1 MMHSESGNKL
11 RILGSSFL
19 SNFFGT
25 DGIRGEVGK
34 APITADFLLK
44 VGWAVG
50 SVLRESGSASVII
63 GKDTRVSGYLFES
76 ALEAGFLS
84 AGVNVGMLGPMPS
97 PAIAYLT
104 QAFGATAGVVISASH
119 NPYHDNGVKFFSS
132 KGVKLSDDIQA
143 AIEKKIS
150 MPMVSVDSASIGK
163 AKRYG
168 QALGRYI
175 EFCKSTF
182 DKSCDLSNLK
192 IVIDCANG
200 ATYHIAEDVFTEL
213 GASVTIINNSPDGYN
228 INHECGATDTLHL
241 QREVIENSADL
252 GIAFDGD
259 GDRLIMVDHKGEK
272 VDGDELVF
280 IIANA
285 WKKSGELKSNTV
297 VGTKMTNLGIRNALS
312 DNGVGF
318 IEADVGDRHVM
329 DQLIKNK
336 AILGGEGSGHI
347 ICLNKSTSGDAIIAA
362 LQVLEIIA
370 KSGQSLFDLKSR
382 MTKYPQVLI
391 NIKTQKKINL
401 SDSKLIEVIRSVESK
416 LTDTGRVLVRE
427 SGTESLVRVMVECA
441 EYDLAEESAKHIS
454 KTIQSM

>member
-1 MMHSESGNKL
+1 MQE
-11 RILGSSFL
+11 
-19 SNFFGT
+19 FFGT

-50 SVLRESGSASVII
+50 SVLRESGDASVII

-119 NPYHDNGVKFFSS
+119 NPFQDNGVKFFSS
-132 KGVKLSDDIQA
+132 KGVKLSDEIQK
-143 AIEKKIS
+143 AIEEKIS
-150 MPMVSVDSASIGK
+150 STMVSVDSASIGK

-168 QALGRYI
+168 QAVGRYI

-182 DKSCDLSNLK
+182 DRDCDLSDLK

-213 GASVTIINNSPDGYN
+213 GASVVMINNEPDGYN
-228 INHECGATDTLHL
+228 INRECGATDTKHL
-241 QREVIENSADL
+241 QQEVLDQNADL

-272 VDGDELVF
+272 VDGDQLVF
-280 IIANA
+280 IIADA
-285 WKKSGELKSNTV
+285 WKKNGSLKSNIV
-297 VGTKMTNLGIRNALS
+297 VGTKMTNLGIRDAFS
-312 DNGVGF
+312 DLGISF
-318 IEADVGDRHVM
+318 IEAEVGDRHVM
-329 DQLIKNK
+329 DQLINNN
-336 AILGGEGSGHI
+336 AVLGGEGSGHI
-347 ICLNKSTSGDAIIAA
+347 ICLNKSTSGDGIIAA
-362 LQVLEIIA
+362 LQVLEVLC
-370 KSGQSLFDLKSR
+370 KSEQSLYSLKKN
-382 MTKYPQVLI
+382 MNKYPQVLI
-391 NIKTQKKINL
+391 NIKTETEVNLINNERL
-401 SDSKLIEVIRSVESK
+401 SDAVKVIESK
-416 LTDTGRVLVRE
+416 LSDKGRVLIRK
-427 SGTESLVRVMVECA
+427 SGTEPLIRVMVESVDS
-441 EYDLAEESAKHIS
+441 DLANESANYLAEIIKS
-454 KTIQSM
+454 K

>member
-1 MMHSESGNKL
+1 M
-11 RILGSSFL
+11 

-34 APITADFLLK
+34 SPITADVLLK

-50 SVLRESGSASVII
+50 SVLKEQNENASVII

-119 NPYHDNGVKFFSS
+119 NPFQDNGVKFFSS
-132 KGVKLSDDIQA
+132 KGVKLSDDTQK

-150 MPMVSVDSASIGK
+150 MPMTSVDSASIGK
-163 AKRYG
+163 AKRYE
-168 QALGRYI
+168 QAVGRYI

-182 DKSCDLSNLK
+182 DKSCDLSNLN
-192 IVIDCANG
+192 IIIDCANG

-213 GASVTIINNSPDGYN
+213 GASVSMINNSPDGYN
-228 INHECGATDTLHL
+228 INRDCGATDTKHL
-241 QREVIENSADL
+241 QKVVLENNADL

-259 GDRLIMVDHKGEK
+259 GDRLIMVDHKGHQ

-285 WKKSGELKSNTV
+285 WKESGDLKSKTV
-297 VGTKMTNLGIRNALS
+297 VGTKMTNLGIQSAFADAGIS
-312 DNGVGF
+312 F

-329 DQLIKNK
+329 NQLIKHK
-336 AILGGEGSGHI
+336 AVLGGEGSGHI
-347 ICLNKSTSGDAIIAA
+347 ICLNKSTSGDGIIAA
-362 LQVLEIIA
+362 LQVLEVMS
-370 KSGQSLFDLKSR
+370 KTGKNLNDLKSR
-382 MTKYPQVLI
+382 FTKYPQVLI
-391 NIKTQKKINL
+391 NVKTKSKVNL
-401 SDSKLIEVIRSVESK
+401 QGESK
-416 LTDTGRVLVRE
+416 LTQAVNSIESKLSNTGRILIRE
-427 SGTESLVRVMVECA
+427 SGTEPLIRVMVESA
-441 EYDLAEESAKHIS
+441 NYKLAKDSAEELVEII
-454 KTIQSM
+454 KTM

>member
-1 MMHSESGNKL
+1 M
-11 RILGSSFL
+11 

-34 APITADFLLK
+34 SPITADILLK

-50 SVLRESGSASVII
+50 SVLKEQNENASVII

-104 QAFGATAGVVISASH
+104 QAFSATAGVVISASH
-119 NPYHDNGVKFFSS
+119 NLYQDNGVKFFSS
-132 KGVKLSDDIQA
+132 KGVKLNDETQK

-150 MPMVSVDSASIGK
+150 MPMSSVGSASIGK
-163 AKRYG
+163 ARRYE

-192 IVIDCANG
+192 IIIDCANG
-200 ATYHIAEDVFTEL
+200 ATYHIAEDVFSEL
-213 GASVTIINNSPDGYN
+213 GASVLMINNTPDGYN
-228 INHECGATDTLHL
+228 INRDCGATDTKHL
-241 QREVIENSADL
+241 LKEVLGNNADL

-259 GDRLIMVDHKGEK
+259 GDRLIMVDHKGQK
-272 VDGDELVF
+272 VDGDELVY

-285 WKKSGELKSNTV
+285 WKAGGDLKSNKV
-297 VGTKMTNLGIRNALS
+297 VGTKMTNLGIQLAFAEI
-312 DNGVGF
+312 GVSF

-329 DQLIKNK
+329 DQLIEHK

-347 ICLNKSTSGDAIIAA
+347 ICLNKSTSGDGIIAA
-362 LQVLEIIA
+362 LQVLEVMS
-370 KSGQSLFDLKSR
+370 KTGKTLLELKSK

-391 NIKTQKKINL
+391 NVKTDTKVNL
-401 SDSKLIEVIRSVESK
+401 QEESKLSQAINSVESK
-416 LTDTGRVLVRE
+416 LSKTGRVLVRE
-427 SGTESLVRVMVECA
+427 SGTEPLVRVMVESSNYGLA
-441 EYDLAEESAKHIS
+441 KESAEELAKII
-454 KTIQSM
+454 KSM

>member
-1 MMHSESGNKL
+1 M
-11 RILGSSFL
+11 

-34 APITADFLLK
+34 SPITADVLLK

-50 SVLRESGSASVII
+50 SVLKEQNENASVII

-104 QAFGATAGVVISASH
+104 QAFGATAGVVICASH
-119 NPYHDNGVKFFSS
+119 NPFQDNGVKFFSS
-132 KGVKLSDDIQA
+132 KGVKLSDDTQK

-150 MPMVSVDSASIGK
+150 MPMTSVDSASIGK
-163 AKRYG
+163 AKRYE
-168 QALGRYI
+168 QAVGRYI

-182 DKSCDLSNLK
+182 DKSCDLSNLN
-192 IVIDCANG
+192 IIIDCANG

-213 GASVTIINNSPDGYN
+213 GASVSMINNSPDGYN
-228 INHECGATDTLHL
+228 INRDCGATDTKHL
-241 QREVIENSADL
+241 QKVVLENNADL

-259 GDRLIMVDHKGEK
+259 GDRLIMVDHKGHQ

-285 WKKSGELKSNTV
+285 WKESGDLKSKTV
-297 VGTKMTNLGIRNALS
+297 VGTKMTNLGIQSAFADAGIS
-312 DNGVGF
+312 F

-329 DQLIKNK
+329 NQLIKHK
-336 AILGGEGSGHI
+336 AVLGGEGSGHI
-347 ICLNKSTSGDAIIAA
+347 ICLNKSTSGDGIIAA
-362 LQVLEIIA
+362 LQVLEVMS
-370 KSGQSLFDLKSR
+370 KTGKNLNDLKSR
-382 MTKYPQVLI
+382 VTKYPQVLI
-391 NIKTQKKINL
+391 NIKTKSKVNL
-401 SDSKLIEVIRSVESK
+401 QGESK
-416 LTDTGRVLVRE
+416 LTQAVNSIESKLSNTGRILIRE
-427 SGTESLVRVMVECA
+427 SGTEALIRVMVESANYKLAKDSA
-441 EYDLAEESAKHIS
+441 EELAEII
-454 KTIQSM
+454 KTM

>member
-1 MMHSESGNKL
+1 M
-11 RILGSSFL
+11 

-34 APITADFLLK
+34 SPITADVLLK

-50 SVLRESGSASVII
+50 SVLKEQNENASVII

-119 NPYHDNGVKFFSS
+119 NPFQDNGVKFFSS
-132 KGVKLSDDIQA
+132 KGVKLSDDTQK

-150 MPMVSVDSASIGK
+150 MPMTSVDSASIGK
-163 AKRYG
+163 AKRYE
-168 QALGRYI
+168 QAVGRYI

-182 DKSCDLSNLK
+182 DKSCDLSNLN
-192 IVIDCANG
+192 IIIDCANG

-213 GASVTIINNSPDGYN
+213 GASVSMINNSPDGYN
-228 INHECGATDTLHL
+228 INRDCGATDTKHL
-241 QREVIENSADL
+241 QKVVLENNADL

-259 GDRLIMVDHKGEK
+259 GDRLIMVDHKGHQ

-285 WKKSGELKSNTV
+285 WKESGDLKSKTV
-297 VGTKMTNLGIRNALS
+297 VGTKMTNLGIQSAFADAGIS
-312 DNGVGF
+312 F

-329 DQLIKNK
+329 NQLIKHK
-336 AILGGEGSGHI
+336 AVLGGEGSGHI
-347 ICLNKSTSGDAIIAA
+347 ICLNKSTSGDGIIAA
-362 LQVLEIIA
+362 LQVLEVMS
-370 KSGQSLFDLKSR
+370 KTGKNLNNLKSR
-382 MTKYPQVLI
+382 FTKYPQVLL
-391 NIKTQKKINL
+391 NVRTK
-401 SDSKLIEVIRSVESK
+401 SKVSLQGESK
-416 LTDTGRVLVRE
+416 LTQAVNSIESKLSNTGRILIRE
-427 SGTESLVRVMVECA
+427 SGTEPLIRVMVESANYKLAKDSA
-441 EYDLAEESAKHIS
+441 EELAEII
-454 KTIQSM
+454 KTM

>member
-1 MMHSESGNKL
+1 M
-11 RILGSSFL
+11 

-34 APITADFLLK
+34 SPITADVLLK

-50 SVLRESGSASVII
+50 SVLKEQNENASVII

-119 NPYHDNGVKFFSS
+119 NPFQDNGVKFFSS
-132 KGVKLSDDIQA
+132 KGVKLSDDTQK

-150 MPMVSVDSASIGK
+150 MPMTSVDSASIGK
-163 AKRYG
+163 AKRYE
-168 QALGRYI
+168 QAVGRYI

-182 DKSCDLSNLK
+182 DKSCDLSNLN
-192 IVIDCANG
+192 IIIDCANG

-213 GASVTIINNSPDGYN
+213 GASVSMINNSPDGYN
-228 INHECGATDTLHL
+228 INRDCGATDTKHL
-241 QREVIENSADL
+241 QKVVLENNADL

-259 GDRLIMVDHKGEK
+259 GDRLIMVDHKGHQ

-285 WKKSGELKSNTV
+285 WKESGDLKSKTV
-297 VGTKMTNLGIRNALS
+297 VGTKMTNLGIQSAFADAGIS
-312 DNGVGF
+312 F

-329 DQLIKNK
+329 NQLIKHK
-336 AILGGEGSGHI
+336 AVLGGEGSGHI
-347 ICLNKSTSGDAIIAA
+347 ICLNKSTSGDGIIAA
-362 LQVLEIIA
+362 LQVLEVMS
-370 KSGQSLFDLKSR
+370 KTGKNLNDLKSR
-382 MTKYPQVLI
+382 FTKYPQVLI
-391 NIKTQKKINL
+391 NVKTKSKVNL
-401 SDSKLIEVIRSVESK
+401 QEESK
-416 LTDTGRVLVRE
+416 LTQAVNSIESKLSNTGRILIRE
-427 SGTESLVRVMVECA
+427 SGTEPLIRVMVESANYKLAKDSA
-441 EYDLAEESAKHIS
+441 EELAEII
-454 KTIQSM
+454 KTM

>member
-1 MMHSESGNKL
+1 
-11 RILGSSFL
+11 L

-34 APITADFLLK
+34 SPITADILLK

-50 SVLRESGSASVII
+50 SVLKEQNENASVII

-119 NPYHDNGVKFFSS
+119 NPYQDNGVKFFSS
-132 KGVKLSDDIQA
+132 KGVKLSDETQK

-150 MPMVSVDSASIGK
+150 MPMSSVGSASIGK
-163 AKRYG
+163 ARRYE

-192 IVIDCANG
+192 IIIDCANG
-200 ATYHIAEDVFTEL
+200 ATYHIAEDVFSEL
-213 GASVTIINNSPDGYN
+213 GASVSMINNTPDGYN
-228 INHECGATDTLHL
+228 INLDCGATDTKHL
-241 QREVIENSADL
+241 QKEVLENNADL

-259 GDRLIMVDHKGEK
+259 GDRLIMVDHKGQK

-285 WKKSGELKSNTV
+285 WKAGGELKSNKV
-297 VGTKMTNLGIRNALS
+297 VGTKMTNLGIQLAFAEI
-312 DNGVGF
+312 GVSF

-329 DQLIKNK
+329 DQLIEHK
-336 AILGGEGSGHI
+336 AVLGGEGSGHI
-347 ICLNKSTSGDAIIAA
+347 ICLNKSTSGDGIIAA
-362 LQVLEIIA
+362 LQVLEVMS
-370 KSGQSLFDLKSR
+370 KTGKTLLELKSK

-391 NIKTQKKINL
+391 NVKTDTKVNL
-401 SDSKLIEVIRSVESK
+401 QEESKLSQAINSVESK
-416 LTDTGRVLVRE
+416 LSKTGRVLVRE
-427 SGTESLVRVMVECA
+427 SGTEPLVRVMVESSNYGLA
-441 EYDLAEESAKHIS
+441 KESAEELAKII
-454 KTIQSM
+454 KSM

>member
-1 MMHSESGNKL
+1 M
-11 RILGSSFL
+11 

-119 NPYHDNGVKFFSS
+119 NPYQDNGVKFFSS
-132 KGVKLSDDIQA
+132 KGVKLSDDIQK

-150 MPMVSVDSASIGK
+150 MPMVSVDSAAIGK
-163 AKRYG
+163 AKRYE

-182 DKSCDLSNLK
+182 DKSTDLSHLK
-192 IVIDCANG
+192 VVIDCANG

-213 GASVTIINNSPDGYN
+213 GASVTMINNSPDGYN
-228 INHECGATDTLHL
+228 INRECGATDTVHL
-241 QREVIENSADL
+241 QHEVVENGADL

-280 IIANA
+280 IIAKA
-285 WKKSGELKSNTV
+285 WKNRGELKSNIV
-297 VGTKMTNLGIRNALS
+297 VGTKMTNLGVRNALS
-312 DNGVGF
+312 DNGVSF

-329 DQLIKNK
+329 DHLIKNK

-347 ICLNKSTSGDAIIAA
+347 ICLNKSMSGDGIIAA
-362 LQVLEIIA
+362 LQVLEIVA
-370 KSGQSLFDLKSR
+370 KSGQSLYDLKSA

-391 NIKTQKKINL
+391 NIKTQNKIDLN
-401 SDSKLIEVIRSVESK
+401 DSKLVEVIETVESK
-416 LTDTGRVLVRE
+416 LSAIGRVLVRK
-427 SGTESLVRVMVECA
+427 SGTEPLVRVMVECSDGA
-441 EYDLAEESAKHIS
+441 LATESAKQIS
-454 KTIQSM
+454 AAIQSM

>member
-1 MMHSESGNKL
+1 M
-11 RILGSSFL
+11 

-34 APITADFLLK
+34 SPITADILLK

-50 SVLRESGSASVII
+50 SVLKEQNENASVII

-104 QAFGATAGVVISASH
+104 QAFSATAGVVISASH
-119 NPYHDNGVKFFSS
+119 NLYQDNGVKFFSS
-132 KGVKLSDDIQA
+132 KGVKLNDETQK

-150 MPMVSVDSASIGK
+150 MPMSSVGSASIGK
-163 AKRYG
+163 ARRYE

-192 IVIDCANG
+192 IIIDCANG
-200 ATYHIAEDVFTEL
+200 ATYHIAEDVFSEL
-213 GASVTIINNSPDGYN
+213 GASVSMINNTPDGYN
-228 INHECGATDTLHL
+228 INRECGATDTKHL
-241 QREVIENSADL
+241 QKEVLENNADL

-259 GDRLIMVDHKGEK
+259 GDRLIMVDHKGQK

-285 WKKSGELKSNTV
+285 WKESGDLKSNKV
-297 VGTKMTNLGIRNALS
+297 VGTKMTNLGIQLAFAEI
-312 DNGVGF
+312 GVSF

-329 DQLIKNK
+329 DQLIEHK
-336 AILGGEGSGHI
+336 AVLGGEGSGHI
-347 ICLNKSTSGDAIIAA
+347 ICLNKSTSGDGIIAA
-362 LQVLEIIA
+362 LQVLEVMS
-370 KSGQSLFDLKSR
+370 KTGKTLLELKSK

-391 NIKTQKKINL
+391 NVKTDTKVNL
-401 SDSKLIEVIRSVESK
+401 QEESKLSQAINSVESK
-416 LTDTGRVLVRE
+416 LSKTGRVLVRE
-427 SGTESLVRVMVECA
+427 SGTEPLVRVMVESSNYGLA
-441 EYDLAEESAKHIS
+441 KESAEELAKII
-454 KTIQSM
+454 KSM

>member
-1 MMHSESGNKL
+1 M
-11 RILGSSFL
+11 

-34 APITADFLLK
+34 SPITADILLK

-50 SVLRESGSASVII
+50 SVLKEQNENASVII

-119 NPYHDNGVKFFSS
+119 NPYQDNGVKFFSS
-132 KGVKLSDDIQA
+132 KGVKLNDETQK

-150 MPMVSVDSASIGK
+150 MPMSSVGSASIGK
-163 AKRYG
+163 ARRYE

-192 IVIDCANG
+192 IIIDCANG
-200 ATYHIAEDVFTEL
+200 ATYHIAEDVFSEL
-213 GASVTIINNSPDGYN
+213 GASVSMINNTPDGYN
-228 INHECGATDTLHL
+228 INRDCGATDTKHL
-241 QREVIENSADL
+241 QKEVLQNNADL

-259 GDRLIMVDHKGEK
+259 GDRLIMVDHKGQK

-285 WKKSGELKSNTV
+285 WKEGGDLKSNKV
-297 VGTKMTNLGIRNALS
+297 VGTKMTNLGIQLAFAEI
-312 DNGVGF
+312 GVSF

-329 DQLIKNK
+329 DQLIEHK
-336 AILGGEGSGHI
+336 AVLGGEGSGHI
-347 ICLNKSTSGDAIIAA
+347 ICLNKSTSGDGIIAA
-362 LQVLEIIA
+362 LQVLEVMS
-370 KSGQSLFDLKSR
+370 KTGKTLLELKSK

-391 NIKTQKKINL
+391 NVKTDTKVNL
-401 SDSKLIEVIRSVESK
+401 QEESKLSQAINSVESK
-416 LTDTGRVLVRE
+416 LSKTGRVLVRE
-427 SGTESLVRVMVECA
+427 SGTEPLVRVMVESSNYGLA
-441 EYDLAEESAKHIS
+441 KESAEELAKII
-454 KTIQSM
+454 KSM

>member
-1 MMHSESGNKL
+1 M
-11 RILGSSFL
+11 

-34 APITADFLLK
+34 SPITADVLLK

-50 SVLRESGSASVII
+50 SVLREQNENPSVII

-84 AGVNVGMLGPMPS
+84 AGVNVGLLGPMPS

-104 QAFGATAGVVISASH
+104 KAFRASAGVVISASH
-119 NPYHDNGVKFFSS
+119 NPFQDNGVKFFSS
-132 KGVKLSDDIQA
+132 MGVKLSDDTQK
-143 AIEKKIS
+143 AIEKKIA
-150 MPMVSVDSASIGK
+150 MPMESVDSASIGK
-163 AKRYG
+163 AKRYE

-182 DKSCDLSNLK
+182 DKSLNLSNLK

-213 GASVTIINNSPDGYN
+213 GATVIMINNSPDGYN
-228 INHECGATDTLHL
+228 INLNCGATDTLHL
-241 QREVIENSADL
+241 QKEVIEHNADI

-272 VDGDELVF
+272 VDGDELVC
-280 IIANA
+280 IIGNA
-285 WKKSGELKSNTV
+285 WKESGDLKSDTV
-297 VGTKMTNLGIRNALS
+297 VGTKMTNLGIRKALS
-312 DNGVGF
+312 DNGINF
-318 IEADVGDRHVM
+318 IEANVGDRYVM
-329 DQLIKNK
+329 DQMIKNK

-347 ICLNKSTSGDAIIAA
+347 ICLNKSTSGDAIIAS
-362 LQVLEIIA
+362 LQVLEVVA
-370 KSGQSLFDLKSR
+370 KSGKTLLDLKSR

-391 NIKTQKKINL
+391 NVKTDVKIDFNK
-401 SDSKLIEVIRSVESK
+401 DSKLTKAIKSLESK
-416 LTDTGRVLVRE
+416 LSQTGRVLIRE
-427 SGTESLVRVMVECA
+427 SGTEQLIRVMVESDNHDFANESA
-441 EYDLAEESAKHIS
+441 EQLAEIVK
-454 KTIQSM
+454 SM